1 MEDGLFQCV
10 AGKAAIA
17 GGAGIGFLPAGI
29 VAQQGFGAGFGQG
42 VALVFGK
49 DPGDLQQL
57 HGGVVRELDPVGKT
71 AGKAAVGGEEGLHL
85 PGVTCQND
93 HQLIPVILHPLHQ
106 RVDGFQPEAVLLT
119 AVEAVC
125 LVNEEHTTQRA
136 LDDAVGQGG
145 GVAGVAAHKVAAA
158 HLNELPALEGPD
170 GLEIPGHQPGNGG
183 LARAGIAREDHVHG
197 EAGGLKAARRC
208 CT

>member
-29 VAQQGFGAGFGQG
+29 IAQQGFGAGFRLD
-42 VALVFGK
+42 VYPLFFGLNV
-49 DPGDLQQL
+49 GDLQQL
-57 HGGVVRELDPVGKT
+57 LSGVVRELDLVGKT

-93 HQLIPVILHPLHQ
+93 HQLIPVILHSLHQ
-106 RVDGFQPEAVLLT
+106 RVDGFQPEAVLLA
-119 AVEAVC
+119 AVKAVC
-125 LVNEEHTTQRA
+125 LVNEEHTTQGA

-145 GVAGVAAHKVAAA
+145 GVAGVAAHQIGTGHLHQLAAPEGTDGFQV
-158 HLNELPALEGPD
+158 LSPPAG
-170 GLEIPGHQPGNGG
+170 QWWSC
-183 LARAGIAREDHVHG
+183 
-197 EAGGLKAARRC
+197 RC
-208 CT
+208 RGCP